1 MCIAG
6 VSEVSESMKCHAGHY
21 CPLGT
26 TIQVSLKV
34 NDRLSLGK
42 VSDTMSFCSYF
53 SFRLRIVAVAL
64 FVYFNWSDL

>member
-26 TIQVSLKV
+26 TIQVGLEV
-34 NDRLSLGK
+34 NARMSLGK
-42 VSDTMSFCSYF
+42 ISDTMSFCSYF
-53 SFRLRIVAVAL
+53 QGCKKRK
-64 FVYFNWSDL
+64 WQTQKTHKT